1 MCFIA
6 IGPTARFQRVIG
18 CFECRASLA
27 WFRLTLQKWSA
38 SSNVVFV
45 SCKMEDH
52 AYMEFLRLH
61 RAALTTMKV
70 PEIYWPTIHSKLR
83 GKVFDASEEFEL
95 GMLNYLND
103 ENETVDSK
111 LFVSVKVDE
120 IKASDPNSIFLSDHA
135 WTFQLEGVRRTLE
148 TNPILLPRMKTL
160 MCINEDNEQEAIEA
174 VMRKMWKFCRL
185 YQISEPT
192 KSEEGEIVLKM
203 DVWYIL
209 DEFGSSLQQ
218 SSTPNVNVASL
229 VYVPEQLCYSLFWP
243 TEDLHKGDTLTV
255 DWVSAI
261 KNEEKKALL
270 LIPWEG
276 GDFSDRSSAHS
287 FVLTDEFFS
296 SHKMQETLPDP
307 SVKLA
312 DNKKTPL
319 LVYTDMDL
327 VAGTLTSPN
336 YKLTDN
342 RDEADI
348 IWTRKH
354 IRDYENLSRTRA
366 NVYVNQFPYE
376 SVVTVKDMLAAV
388 AASEAAIEISGPG
401 DAYDIQSEDEGE
413 EEEEKGRS
421 SPKRAL
427 IASWYPVTFNL
438 YYELAQFVAFFQRR
452 AEEIDEVVEEVL
464 ENGKDNGH
472 LAECSHAGSCLRCGK
487 DGRHV
492 SYTPTAAKQHNIW
505 IVKPWNLGRGLGI
518 CISDNLDQIIRLN
531 ETNPMIASRYITDP
545 VLFYREDISSWVK
558 FDVRYVVYL
567 KSVKPLQLYS
577 HKVFW
582 LRFANTQFSL
592 DHFDDYSKHF
602 TVMNYRE
609 DDELFQVHHNDFIQ
623 RFESQYPNAAW
634 KDIEAKIHKML
645 VNVFKS
651 AIACEPPRGLG
662 AYGKSRALYAV
673 DLLLEWRR
681 CPSEMGDSCG
691 FTVEPQICEVNFIPD
706 CTRACQYYPDF
717 HNEAFDFL
725 FLDKESQDIVQLS

>member
-1 MCFIA
+1 MPAKFMESWEYLVAELCILWVSSSS
-6 IGPTARFQRVIG
+6 IRTGRSQRVIG
-18 CFECRASLA
+18 RFECGARLA
-27 WFRLTLQKWSA
+27 WFQVTLQQWSA
-38 SSNVVFV
+38 YSNVVFAY
-45 SCKMEDH
+45 CKMDND
-52 AYMEFLRLH
+52 AYLEFLRLH
-61 RAALTTMKV
+61 RAALTTMNV
-70 PEIYWPTIHSKLR
+70 PEIYWPTVYTKLQ
-83 GKVFDASEEFEL
+83 GKVFDASEKFEL

-103 ENETVDSK
+103 DNEPVESK

-120 IKASDPNSIFLSDHA
+120 IKASDP
-135 WTFQLEGVRRTLE
+135 
-148 TNPILLPRMKTL
+148 
-160 MCINEDNEQEAIEA
+160 
-174 VMRKMWKFCRL
+174 
-185 YQISEPT
+185 
-192 KSEEGEIVLKM
+192 
-203 DVWYIL
+203 
-209 DEFGSSLQQ
+209 
-218 SSTPNVNVASL
+218 
-229 VYVPEQLCYSLFWP
+229 
-243 TEDLHKGDTLTV
+243 
-255 DWVSAI
+255 
-261 KNEEKKALL
+261 
-270 LIPWEG
+270 
-276 GDFSDRSSAHS
+276 
-287 FVLTDEFFS
+287 S

-307 SVKLA
+307 SAKLA

-327 VAGTLTSPN
+327 VAGTLTSSN

-354 IRDYENLSRTRA
+354 IRDYEHLSRTRA
-366 NVYVNQFPYE
+366 NVYVNQFPNE
-376 SVVTVKDMLAAV
+376 SVVTVKDLLAAV
-388 AASEAAIEISGPG
+388 AATEAAIEISGPG
-401 DAYDIQSEDEGE
+401 DAYDIQPEDESE
-413 EEEEKGRS
+413 EEVERS
-421 SPKRAL
+421 SSKRAL
-427 IASWYPVTFNL
+427 IASWYPITFNL

-452 AEEIDEVVEEVL
+452 AEEIGEVGEEEEGL
-464 ENGKDNGH
+464 ENGKGNDH
-472 LAECSHAGSCLRCGK
+472 LAECSHDGSCLRCGK

-492 SYTPTAAKQHNIW
+492 SFMPTSAKQHNIW

-558 FDVRYVVYL
+558 FDVRYIVYL
-567 KSVKPLQLYS
+567 KSVQPLQLYS

-609 DDELFQVHHNDFIQ
+609 EDELFQVHHNDFIQ
-623 RFESQYPNAAW
+623 RFESQYPNAVW

-651 AIACEPPRGLG
+651 ATAYEPPRGLG

-681 CPSEMGDSCG
+681 CPEEIGDSCG
-691 FTVEPQICEVNFIPD
+691 FIVEPQICEVNFIPD

-725 FLDKESQDIVQLS
+725 FLDKESQDILQLC